1 MIPQSNQNLPNP
13 APIRPRISIERLVE
27 TKLPPAPGSM
37 IRITNLLRDYNS
49 STRQICDAIS
59 YEPALVT
66 RILRLAN
73 SPIYSFETNITSVSM
88 AVNAVGTKTLQD
100 IVMVELASAAFGRQI
115 RNSPVGQKI
124 WEHSLAVAMLSR
136 ELSKMLEM
144 HGTEETFT
152 CGLLHDLGKLI
163 LLSNDFDAYSVIL
176 EEDGESEMLIAET
189 RQYGYNHTEV
199 GSLVAKRWGLPE
211 GVCYAILHHH
221 NPSQAEHPMLVA
233 HIIDVADIVA
243 NIKGYGVR
251 VEDPSKLEFSESVMK
266 LGFTVESLERAWL
279 GLESQIQEIINTF
292 S

>member
-1 MIPQSNQNLPNP
+1 
-13 APIRPRISIERLVE
+13 
-27 TKLPPAPGSM
+27 M

-49 STRQICDAIS
+49 STRQITDAFS
-59 YEPALVT
+59 YEPALVA

-73 SPIYSFETNITSVSM
+73 SPIYSLETNVTSVAM
-88 AVNAVGTKTLQD
+88 AINAVGTKTLQD
-100 IVMVELASAAFGRQI
+100 IVMVEFAAATFRSQI
-115 RNSPVGQKI
+115 RNSPIGQKI
-124 WEHSLAVAMLSR
+124 WEHSLAVAILAR

-163 LLSNDFDAYSVIL
+163 LLNSDFELYSQIL
-176 EEDGESEMLIAET
+176 TENEENEMLIAET

-199 GSLVAKRWGLPE
+199 GSLVARRWGLPD

-233 HIIDVADIVA
+233 HVIDVADIVA
-243 NIKGYGVR
+243 NLKGYGVR
-251 VEDPSKLEFSESVMK
+251 AEDEGKLVYSESIMK
-266 LGFTVESLERAWL
+266 LGFTPEILDRTWNNM
-279 GLESQIQEIINTF
+279 ESQIKEIIKAF